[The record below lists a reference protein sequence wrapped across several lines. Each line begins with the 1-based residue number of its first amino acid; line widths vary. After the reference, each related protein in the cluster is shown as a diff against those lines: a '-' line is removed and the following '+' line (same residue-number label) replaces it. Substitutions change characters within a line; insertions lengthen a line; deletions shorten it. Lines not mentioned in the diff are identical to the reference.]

1 MVDIRLAASLE
12 SSSKPDHDE
21 NDSIIR
27 TSTMT
32 ATTAETTTSESDR
45 SLQHRIQEVQLSIL
59 LWIACLG
66 GSILLISWEDISMN
80 HPMRREIATTVS
92 SSSSSSSSGRSN
104 PLLFWGTST
113 IKGMAFGR
121 TERQAF
127 SEVADLESESY
138 QTLPSYNEV
147 MLQHRVGRI
156 AQWDRGRSAE
166 PTNTDVK
173 ASVRTIQMAMVQ
185 LLKCKELATNYDFDA
200 LKASIREPIFRSD
213 FEGACYVLKRADKFL
228 SQDIRNEIG
237 FDWGSCAWRHCG
249 ALADAQEALD
259 ELDHLIGILEPYEC
273 LFCLD
278 IVERSLRDILA
289 VTKQYHDPTV
299 PVPDYQP
306 IQRMSDVV
314 VANDDGEQQLDG
326 TENDYLNALS
336 FLRNT
341 LF

>member
-1 MVDIRLAASLE
+1 ME
-12 SSSKPDHDE
+12 SSGTSNHEK
-21 NDSIIR
+21 DSIQ
-27 TSTMT
+27 TSTIT
-32 ATTAETTTSESDR
+32 NESER
-45 SLQHRIQEVQLSIL
+45 PYQRRLQEVQQSLL
-59 LWIACLG
+59 LWIGCLG
-66 GSILLISWEDISMN
+66 VSILLISWEDISMN
-80 HPMRREIATTVS
+80 HPMRREAAIVS
-92 SSSSSSSSGRSN
+92 SSTSSTSLRSN
-104 PLLFWGTST
+104 PFMLWGTST

-127 SEVADLESESY
+127 SAVADLEADTY

-147 MLQHRVGRI
+147 MLQHRVDRI
-156 AQWDRGRSAE
+156 PQWEGGEITR
-166 PTNTDVK
+166 NDVTR
-173 ASVRTIQMAMVQ
+173 SVRTVQ
-185 LLKCKELATNYDFDA
+185 RALIRLQDCKELATNYEYDA

-213 FEGACYVLKRADKFL
+213 LEGACYVLKKADKFL
-228 SQDIRNEIG
+228 TQDDRNEIG

-259 ELDHLIGILEPYEC
+259 ELDHLIGILEPFEC

-289 VTKQYHDPTV
+289 VTTPYHDTAV
-299 PVPDYQP
+299 QVPDYQP
-306 IQRMSDVV
+306 IKRMSDVV
-314 VANDDGEQQLDG
+314 DDGDQLDG